1 MAQLIVIRKVVVG
14 AQYLTATVQ
23 VAPDGP
29 LYTSE
34 DLEATTRIYNLMPS
48 IVDQACMG
56 DGGTVFR
63 DVMGDTEVAHLLE
76 HVTIELLARTN
87 LAGDVSV
94 GRTWL
99 VDEPRRL
106 YDVQLA
112 CPDDAL
118 VAGALSSAVWLV
130 NWAFA
135 GGGAPVP
142 DVDATVAGLVSLV
155 SGLVAPGEQEP
166 DGLDA
171 PVGGADGA
179 ADAAAPEAS
188 DGSGAEDG
196 YAGDGYAYGEPDY
209 DEPADEDLPDRG
221 PSMSYKV
228 L

>member
-171 PVGGADGA
+171 PVGGADGGA
-179 ADAAAPEAS
+179 AGAPEAS

-196 YAGDGYAYGEPDY
+196 YADDGYASDEPDY
-209 DEPADEDLPDRG
+209 DEPGDEDLPDRG

>member
-171 PVGGADGA
+171 PVGGVDGGA
-179 ADAAAPEAS
+179 AGAPEAS

-196 YAGDGYAYGEPDY
+196 YADDGYAYDEPDY

>member
-118 VAGALSSAVWLV
+118 VAGALSSAVWLG

-142 DVDATVAGLVSLV
+142 DVDATVAVLVSLV

-171 PVGGADGA
+171 PVGGADGGA
-179 ADAAAPEAS
+179 AGAPEAS

-196 YAGDGYAYGEPDY
+196 YADDGYAYDEPDY

>member
-166 DGLDA
+166 AGLDA
-171 PVGGADGA
+171 PVGGADGGA
-179 ADAAAPEAS
+179 AGAPEAS

-196 YAGDGYAYGEPDY
+196 YADDGYAYDEPDY

>member
-1 MAQLIVIRKVVVG
+1 MAQLIEIRKVVVG
-14 AQYLTATVQ
+14 AQYFTATVQ
-23 VAPDGP
+23 IDQDGP

-48 IVDQACMG
+48 IIDQACMG
-56 DGGTVFR
+56 DGSTVFR

-87 LAGDVSV
+87 IAGDVSV

-99 VDEPRRL
+99 VDEPSRT
-106 YDVQLA
+106 YDIQLS
-112 CPDDAL
+112 CPDDVL

-135 GGGAPVP
+135 GGGTPVP
-142 DVDATVAGLVSLV
+142 DVDATVAGLKDLV
-155 SGLVAPGEQEP
+155 GGLVAPGEEAA
-166 DGLDA
+166 DGLDV
-171 PVGGADGA
+171 PVEETDAAGADEGYEQGA
-179 ADAAAPEAS
+179 DEN
-188 DGSGAEDG
+188 
-196 YAGDGYAYGEPDY
+196 Y
-209 DEPADEDLPDRG
+209 DEGYDYPEEEDDDLPDRG

>member
-155 SGLVAPGEQEP
+155 SGRVAPGEQEP

-171 PVGGADGA
+171 PVGGADGGA
-179 ADAAAPEAS
+179 AGAPEAS

-196 YAGDGYAYGEPDY
+196 YADDGYAYDEPDY

>member
-142 DVDATVAGLVSLV
+142 DVDAPVAGLVSLV

-171 PVGGADGA
+171 PVGGADGGA
-179 ADAAAPEAS
+179 AGAPEAS

-196 YAGDGYAYGEPDY
+196 YADDGYAYDEPDY

>member
-171 PVGGADGA
+171 PVGGADGGA
-179 ADAAAPEAS
+179 AGAPEAS

-196 YAGDGYAYGEPDY
+196 YADDGYAYDEPDY
-209 DEPADEDLPDRG
+209 DESADEDLPDRG

>member
-1 MAQLIVIRKVVVG
+1 MAQLIAIRKVVVG

-171 PVGGADGA
+171 PVGGADGGA
-179 ADAAAPEAS
+179 AGAPEAS

-196 YAGDGYAYGEPDY
+196 YADDGYAYDEPDY

>member
-166 DGLDA
+166 DGLAA
-171 PVGGADGA
+171 PVGGADGGA
-179 ADAAAPEAS
+179 AGAPEAS

-196 YAGDGYAYGEPDY
+196 YADDGYAYDEPDY

>member
-171 PVGGADGA
+171 PVGGADGGA
-179 ADAAAPEAS
+179 AGAPEAS

-196 YAGDGYAYGEPDY
+196 YADDGYAYDEPDS
-209 DEPADEDLPDRG
+209 DEPADDDLPDRG

>member
-29 LYTSE
+29 FYTSE

-171 PVGGADGA
+171 PVGGADGGA
-179 ADAAAPEAS
+179 AGAPEAS

-196 YAGDGYAYGEPDY
+196 YADDGYAYDEPDY

>member
-106 YDVQLA
+106 YDVQLV

-171 PVGGADGA
+171 PVGGADGGA
-179 ADAAAPEAS
+179 AGAPEAS

>member
-1 MAQLIVIRKVVVG
+1 
-14 AQYLTATVQ
+14 
-23 VAPDGP
+23 
-29 LYTSE
+29 
-34 DLEATTRIYNLMPS
+34 MPS

-171 PVGGADGA
+171 PVGGADGGA
-179 ADAAAPEAS
+179 AGAPEAS

-196 YAGDGYAYGEPDY
+196 YADDGYAYDEPDY

>member
-23 VAPDGP
+23 VSPDGP

-171 PVGGADGA
+171 PVGGADGGA
-179 ADAAAPEAS
+179 AGAPEAS

-196 YAGDGYAYGEPDY
+196 YADDGYAYDEPDY

>member
-171 PVGGADGA
+171 PVGGADGGA
-179 ADAAAPEAS
+179 AGAPEAS

-196 YAGDGYAYGEPDY
+196 YADDGYAYDEPDY

>member
-76 HVTIELLARTN
+76 HVTLELLARTN

-171 PVGGADGA
+171 PVGGADGGA
-179 ADAAAPEAS
+179 AGAPEAS

-196 YAGDGYAYGEPDY
+196 YADDGYAYDEPDY

>member
-130 NWAFA
+130 NWAVA

-171 PVGGADGA
+171 PVGGADGGA
-179 ADAAAPEAS
+179 AGAPEAS

-196 YAGDGYAYGEPDY
+196 YADDGYAYDEPDY